1 MLGIEIGNFYT
12 KLLVGDK
19 KNKFFGKRLMINTPS
34 NVITNGKI
42 IDINSLADVINETLK
57 RNNIREKQVC
67 FTISSSNNIIR
78 DLELPL
84 MKEDEVEKALSY
96 EIEQYIPDYENYV
109 IDYRYLPN
117 IAEKNKT
124 IRVLIASSPKDII
137 EKYVKLAEM
146 LKLKLEAIDVYSNS
160 IYKAY
165 KKVNL
170 AEGIV
175 ALIDIGAVVTNV
187 TVIDNGN
194 YIFSRS
200 IEFGGNKV
208 TQIIANSFNMDFEA
222 AEKYKKTKRFVGEED
237 YKDIENAIILSFSEV
252 FQQLSRI
259 FDYYYATYHKN
270 IQKIIMLGGTSKL
283 LGLREYVEDYFKIP
297 AFVVETEDYLYFLP
311 VYGCLLRGE

>member
-1 MLGIEIGNFYT
+1 MLGIEIGNFNT
-12 KLLVGDK
+12 KLLVGEK

-57 RNNIREKQVC
+57 RNNIKEKQVC

-84 MKEDEVEKALSY
+84 MKEEEVEKALYY
-96 EIEQYIPDYENYV
+96 EIEQYIPDTENYV

-117 IAEKNKT
+117 IAEKDKMV
-124 IRVLIASSPKDII
+124 RVLIASSPKDII

-146 LKLKLEAIDVYSNS
+146 LKLKLEAIDIYSNS
-160 IYKAY
+160 IYKAC

-175 ALIDIGAVVTNV
+175 SVVDIGAVVTNV

-200 IEFGGNKV
+200 IEFGGNKI
-208 TQIIANSFNMDFEA
+208 TQIIANSFNIDFQA
-222 AEKYKKTKRFVGEED
+222 AEEYKRAKKFIGEEN
-237 YKDIENAIILSFSEV
+237 YKDIEDTILLSFSEV

-259 FDYYYATYHKN
+259 FDFYYATYHKN

-283 LGLREYVEDYFKIP
+283 LGLREYVEDYFRIP
-297 AFVVETEDYLYFLP
+297 TFVIETEDYLYFLP

>member
-1 MLGIEIGNFYT
+1 MLGIEIGNFNT
-12 KLLVGDK
+12 KLLIGEK

-57 RNNIREKQVC
+57 RNNIKEKQVC

-84 MKEDEVEKALSY
+84 MKEDEVEKALYY
-96 EIEQYIPDYENYV
+96 EIEQYILDTENYV

-137 EKYVKLAEM
+137 EKYVKL
-146 LKLKLEAIDVYSNS
+146 KVEAIDIYSNS
-160 IYKAY
+160 IYKAC

-175 ALIDIGAVVTNV
+175 AVVDIGAAVTNV
-187 TVIDNGN
+187 TVIDSGI

-200 IEFGGNKV
+200 IEFGGNRI
-208 TQIIANSFNMDFEA
+208 TQIIANAFNIDFQA
-222 AEKYKKTKRFVGEED
+222 AEEYKRAKKFIGEEN
-237 YKDIENAIILSFSEV
+237 YKDIEDTILLSFSEV

-259 FDYYYATYHKN
+259 FDFYYATYHKN

-283 LGLREYVEDYFKIP
+283 LGLREYVEDYFRIP
-297 AFVVETEDYLYFLP
+297 TFVIETEDYLYFLP